1 MKALIALLFL
11 ISCSV
16 FGQGADGV
24 RAVLDGAQ
32 SIKDG
37 LKKPESFKLIS
48 AFVVAP
54 NTMCFEYTARN
65 SFNDQK
71 NEIRVMSG
79 KLNSAKNTDWN
90 KFCADKPGLI
100 MTDIVRSLVK

>member
-1 MKALIALLFL
+1 MKTLVALML
-11 ISCSV
+11 ISGSV
-16 FGQGADGV
+16 FGQGTDGV

-32 SIKDG
+32 SIKNE

-54 NTMCFEYTARN
+54 NTLCYEYTARN

-90 KFCADKPGLI
+90 RLCADKPGLV
-100 MTDIVRSLVK
+100 MTDIVRALVK